1 MAMGAIIDASA
12 PAAEASLPDR
22 LTAEICIIGSG
33 CGGGTAAR
41 VLAEAGHDVIVL
53 EEGGDFPGERLT
65 QRDSAMYDQLY
76 MDRGGR
82 ATHDLAISVLQGR
95 VLGGGGVINASDVVP
110 ISEGVYRHW
119 VRKFGLSD
127 FSPEKMAPYA
137 RRALA
142 DLSATR
148 IQEHQL
154 NRANQLLRNGTEALG
169 LRGEAMMTNRVG
181 CAGLGTCLIGCPID
195 AKRNPRTVAIPKAVD
210 AGARFYTRARAVRI
224 DDAGHELKRVTVRS
238 LDPRGYHE
246 RGSFEV
252 RAKVVILAANAVA
265 TSQLLLRS
273 GIGNT
278 HVGRHLS
285 LQPQLPVTAIFDDEV
300 RAFRG
305 IPQAYAVTEFEREDD
320 EHHGL
325 WGFRIE
331 AIMGTPGMVGSLL
344 PYAGPRGKEQMTL
357 YSRIA
362 AALVLVPDEPTATVA
377 LTSSGRPEIVYE
389 HLENHRARIRE
400 GAKVAARIYLAAGAK
415 EVLVP
420 TAPAVT
426 VRSEAE
432 VAKLDELTLR
442 PASAPFLSAHQQG
455 GVRFAPSARAG
466 AADPDGQV
474 YGTRGVYVFDSSGF
488 PSSSSSHTMTP
499 IMTVSHYL
507 SEKLLAR
514 I

>member
-1 MAMGAIIDASA
+1 MPTGAIINVSGATRV
-12 PAAEASLPDR
+12 PAQ
-22 LTAEICIIGSG
+22 LTAEICIVGSG

-41 VLAEAGHDVIVL
+41 VLAEAGHDVVVL

-65 QRDSAMYDQLY
+65 QRDGEMYDQLY

-82 ATHDLAISVLQGR
+82 ATYDLAISVLQGR

-110 ISEGVYRHW
+110 IPEGVYHHW

-127 FSPEKMAPYA
+127 FAPEKMAPYA
-137 RRALA
+137 QRALT

-148 IQEHQL
+148 IQERQL
-154 NRANQLLRNGTEALG
+154 NRANKLLRDGTEALG
-169 LRGEAMMTNRVG
+169 MRGEAMLTNRVG

-195 AKRNPRTVAIPKAVD
+195 AKRNPRTVAIPKALE
-210 AGARFYTRARAVRI
+210 AGARFYTRSRVVSI
-224 DDAGHELKRVTVRS
+224 DDAGHELKRITVRK
-238 LDPRGYHE
+238 LDPLGYHE
-246 RGSFEV
+246 RGTFEV
-252 RAKVVILAANAVA
+252 RAKVVVLAANAVA

-273 GIGNT
+273 SIGNQ

-320 EHHGL
+320 PVHGL
-325 WGFRIE
+325 WGFRVE

-344 PYAGPRGKEQMTL
+344 PYAGTRGKEQMTL

-362 AALVLVPDEPTATVA
+362 ASLVLVPDEPSGTVA
-377 LTSSGRPEIVYE
+377 LTKSGRPEILYDQSDG
-389 HLENHRARIRE
+389 HRARVRE
-400 GAKVAARIYLAAGAK
+400 GAKVAARIYLAAGAR

-420 TAPAVT
+420 SAPPVT
-426 VRSEAE
+426 IRTEADLNE
-432 VAKLDELTLR
+432 LDGLTLR
-442 PASAPFLSAHQQG
+442 PASAPFISAHQQG
-455 GVRFAPSARAG
+455 GVRFATAPADG

-488 PSSSSSHTMTP
+488 PSSSSSHTMMP

-507 SEKLLAR
+507 SAKLSSRL
-514 I
+514 

>member
-1 MAMGAIIDASA
+1 MTTGAIIDASGSA
-12 PAAEASLPDR
+12 FGAHVPQR
-22 LTAEICIIGSG
+22 ITAEICIIGSG

-41 VLAEAGHDVIVL
+41 VLAEAGHDVVVL

-65 QRDSAMYDQLY
+65 QRDAEMYDQLY

-110 ISEGVYRHW
+110 IPDGVARHW

-127 FSPEKMAPYA
+127 FAPEKMAPYA
-137 RRALA
+137 ERALTE
-142 DLSATR
+142 LSANR

-154 NRANQLLRNGTEALG
+154 NRANRLLRNGADALG
-169 LRGEAMMTNRVG
+169 MRGEAMLTNRVG

-195 AKRNPRTVAIPKAVD
+195 AKRNPRTVAIPQALD
-210 AGARFYTRARAVRI
+210 AGARFYTRSRAVRI
-224 DDAGHELKRVTVRS
+224 DDAGHELKRVTVRT
-238 LDPRGYHE
+238 LDGRGYHE
-246 RGSFEV
+246 VGAFEV
-252 RAKVVILAANAVA
+252 RAKVVVLAANAVA

-273 GIGNT
+273 GIGNE

-305 IPQAYAVTEFEREDD
+305 IPQAYAVTEFERDDD
-320 EHHGL
+320 ERYGL

-357 YSRIA
+357 YPRIA
-362 AALVLVPDEPTATVA
+362 ASLVLAPDEPSGTVGLTA
-377 LTSSGRPEIVYE
+377 SGRPEIRYE
-389 HLENHRARIRE
+389 HRENHRARIRE

-420 TAPAVT
+420 TAPPVSI
-426 VRSEAE
+426 RSEADL
-432 VAKLDELTLR
+432 AKLDAMTLR
-442 PASAPFLSAHQQG
+442 PASAPFISAHQQG
-455 GVRFAPSARAG
+455 GVRFATSAAAG

-488 PSSSSSHTMTP
+488 PTSSSSHTMTP

-507 SEKLLAR
+507 SEKLSAGL
-514 I
+514 